1 MSRIRT
7 IEAWPVNVPLEATYL
22 MAPGRYPGITRTV
35 IRVTTS
41 DGVVGLGESPSPD
54 DAVAL
59 AGGLGA
65 ELLNLDVAEARGR
78 LATDGPVATT
88 ARSDARVVVRNALAG
103 VELALWDA
111 EARELGRPLHA
122 LLGER
127 CRDGVAFTEYFAYRL
142 GRESTPEEIAAYCAE
157 MVAEHGSPAFEG
169 KLGVHPVAEE
179 LHMAGLVRRAIG
191 PDRELRFDVNMGW
204 SRDTARAALPVL
216 EELRVANLEEPVSSF
231 VDLAALRSVSAIPFS
246 AHAPDLDGAVAHGV
260 PDALVLGV
268 AACGGLAGTLAF
280 VARCRAAGVGFWF
293 YSGDLGIAT
302 AASLHVAAVTPW
314 IDRPS
319 QSLRRWTTDDV
330 VAEGPFAPEH
340 GVLPVPDG
348 PGLGVHLDE
357 QALARGVER
366 FARDGEYSL
375 YADARLPRY

>member
-1 MSRIRT
+1 
-7 IEAWPVNVPLEATYL
+7 
-22 MAPGRYPGITRTV
+22 
-35 IRVTTS
+35 
-41 DGVVGLGESPSPD
+41 
-54 DAVAL
+54 
-59 AGGLGA
+59 
-65 ELLNLDVAEARGR
+65 
-78 LATDGPVATT
+78 
-88 ARSDARVVVRNALAG
+88 
-103 VELALWDA
+103 
-111 EARELGRPLHA
+111 
-122 LLGER
+122 
-127 CRDGVAFTEYFAYRL
+127 
-142 GRESTPEEIAAYCAE
+142 
-157 MVAEHGSPAFEG
+157 
-169 KLGVHPVAEE
+169 
-179 LHMAGLVRRAIG
+179 MAGLVRRAIG

-302 AASLHVAAVTPW
+302 AAYLHVAAVTPW